1 MEKEEEQERNH
12 EMQRF
17 LNMQMDQKQKKVE
30 KEFMEE

>member
-1 MEKEEEQERNH
+1 MEKEEEHERNN

>member
-1 MEKEEEQERNH
+1 MEKEEEQERNN